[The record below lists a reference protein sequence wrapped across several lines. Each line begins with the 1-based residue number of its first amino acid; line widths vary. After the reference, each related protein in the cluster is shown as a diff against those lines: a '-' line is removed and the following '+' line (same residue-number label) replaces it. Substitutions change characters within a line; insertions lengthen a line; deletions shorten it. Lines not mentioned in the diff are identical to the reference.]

1 MRLGLIVAVSLL
13 LLFGCGRPDP
23 YVEGRKFAEE
33 EIGRVRSGDG
43 RSLHCPP
50 IDLFRSAVE
59 DPGFVKN
66 LRELSLA
73 GSFDRYSGVSLSA
86 LVNLERVTLVD
97 TEGTAS
103 FLEELPS
110 GIKIL
115 ILDRTDLTSGAGAA
129 QRLGDTEFVESWLQ
143 ELTRFDSLEEVFLNP
158 WGRGLTR
165 IAVDYLPKLESL
177 KKLDIEWA
185 SEADVA
191 TLQQALPSCEVN
203 LIVDH

>member
-1 MRLGLIVAVSLL
+1 M
-13 LLFGCGRPDP
+13 
-23 YVEGRKFAEE
+23 
-33 EIGRVRSGDG
+33 
-43 RSLHCPP
+43 
-50 IDLFRSAVE
+50 
-59 DPGFVKN
+59 
-66 LRELSLA
+66 
-73 GSFDRYSGVSLSA
+73 
-86 LVNLERVTLVD
+86 
-97 TEGTAS
+97 
-103 FLEELPS
+103 
-110 GIKIL
+110 
-115 ILDRTDLTSGAGAA
+115 TSGAGAA